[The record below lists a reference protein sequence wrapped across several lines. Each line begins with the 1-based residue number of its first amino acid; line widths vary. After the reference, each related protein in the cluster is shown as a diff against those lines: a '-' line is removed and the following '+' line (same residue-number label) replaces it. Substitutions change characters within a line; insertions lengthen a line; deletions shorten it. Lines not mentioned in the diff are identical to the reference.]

1 MSRTKRLLL
10 KFWFVIFSIILGYV
24 TPLPIFGQTVSQDEI
39 VAYTHETLQSAPY
52 NMEYI
57 ILNVIF
63 KESRFKPDAVSVDG
77 RCKGLTQ
84 INPSFHDIDDPF
96 NYKENIDCCASYLE
110 QKIEEYDS
118 PPLALMCWNMG
129 EDKALNYY
137 NKYGSSKY
145 AKDILKYSNEK
156 EVMNE

>member
-1 MSRTKRLLL
+1 MKRIMY
-10 KFWFVIFSIILGYV
+10 KFLFVIFIIIMGYLIPF
-24 TPLPIFGQTVSQDEI
+24 TAFGQTVSKNDI
-39 VAYTHETLQSAPY
+39 IAYTHEKYHDKPY
-52 NMEYI
+52 NIEYI
-57 ILNVIF
+57 VLNVIF
-63 KESRFKPDAVSVDG
+63 KESRFKPHVVSADG

-96 NYKENIDCCASYLE
+96 DYKQNINCCALYLI

-129 EDKALNYY
+129 EEKALNYY